1 MPTER
6 KGAVKFKG
14 NPLTLVGPELKPG
27 STAPEFGLL
36 AKDLSVVKLSSF
48 KGKTVLLNVVPSLD
62 TPVCSLQTKRF
73 DEEAAKFPASIVPLT
88 VSVDLPF
95 AQTRFCGAEK
105 VDKIQCLSD
114 HRDTS
119 FGQAYGVLIKEL
131 RLLARSIFVVDP
143 SGKISYAEYVPEVT
157 SHPNYD
163 KALDALKQTAGK

>member
-6 KGAVKFKG
+6 KGGVKFKG
-14 NPLTLVGPELKPG
+14 NPLTLVGPELKTG
-27 STAPEFGLL
+27 DKAPEFSLL
-36 AKDLSVVKLSSF
+36 AKDLSEVKLSNY

-62 TPVCSLQTKRF
+62 TPVCNLQTKRF
-73 DEEAAKFPASIVPLT
+73 NEEAAKFPPSIVVLT

-105 VDKIQCLSD
+105 TDKIQCLSD
-114 HRDTS
+114 HRETS

-143 SGKISYAEYVPEVT
+143 NGKISYVEYVPEVT
-157 SHPNYD
+157 HHPNYD